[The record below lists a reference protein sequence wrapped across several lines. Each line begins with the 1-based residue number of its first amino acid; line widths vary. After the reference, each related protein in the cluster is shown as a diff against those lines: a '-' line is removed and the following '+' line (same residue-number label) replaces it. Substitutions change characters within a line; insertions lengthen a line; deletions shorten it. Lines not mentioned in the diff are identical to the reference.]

1 MRQLEQKYFS
11 DVDDVYGTMRSRFLF
26 LIPLN
31 LVLCYGAMK
40 SPRYINQFTRKYIL
54 RGRQPSFRT
63 ILPVSLLQS
72 IAITSAIVGLNCAV
86 LGFNPFTMVNRL
98 NDSWEELE

>member
-40 SPRYINQFTRKYIL
+40 CPRYINQFTRKYIL

-72 IAITSAIVGLNCAV
+72 ITITSAIVGLNCAV
-86 LGFNPFTMVNRL
+86 LGFNPFKMVNRL

>member
-54 RGRQPSFRT
+54 RGR
-63 ILPVSLLQS
+63 
-72 IAITSAIVGLNCAV
+72 
-86 LGFNPFTMVNRL
+86 
-98 NDSWEELE
+98 